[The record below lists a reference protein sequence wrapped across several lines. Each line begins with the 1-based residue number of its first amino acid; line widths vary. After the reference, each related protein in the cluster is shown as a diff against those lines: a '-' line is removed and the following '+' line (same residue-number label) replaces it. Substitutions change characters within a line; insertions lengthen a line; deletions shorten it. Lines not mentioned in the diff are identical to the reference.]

1 MRTTLGYSQDME
13 QVKSDWDN
21 YTSAFSDWE
30 HAKTGQYLVSNS
42 IATPLKVAYAA
53 SVLHPEC
60 VDRDVVDDLHQR
72 LVDEFFNGLEFDVSS
87 MSFVVGAADFE

>member
-53 SVLHPEC
+53 SVLHPDC
-60 VDRDVVDDLHQR
+60 VDLDRVNELHQQ
-72 LVDEFFNGLEFDVSS
+72 LVDQFFNGVELDISE
-87 MSFVVGAADFE
+87 MMFVVSAQDMA